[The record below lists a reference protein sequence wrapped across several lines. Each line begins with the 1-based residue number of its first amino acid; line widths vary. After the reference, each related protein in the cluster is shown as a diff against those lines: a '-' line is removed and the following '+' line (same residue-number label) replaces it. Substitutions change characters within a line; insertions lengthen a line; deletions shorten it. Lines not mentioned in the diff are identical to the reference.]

1 MLGILDIIIAVFLI
15 YALFS
20 GLVSGLNELIV
31 QMLAMRGRILFE
43 SIAALLGELPRE
55 TGSASKRWFSNFKR
69 MLGFIDRQKA
79 QLTSL
84 LYQHPLI
91 DTLSPPG
98 GSKPSYIP
106 PAVFSTALVQVL
118 SNNNASLDAVRQSLA
133 KRPEP
138 LNKLLMPMLD
148 EAGYD
153 LEKFKLKIEQHYI
166 AVMDRVG
173 GWYKRRSQFMMFVIA
188 FVLASGFNVDSIYI
202 VQQMQKNPEQ
212 IELLVNIASEYS
224 AETGKSSI
232 NITGITG
239 TSADQEK
246 IDPEEALLRQIGKLN
261 VDANDFRNLGLPVGW
276 HIPLLDAVEHT
287 VATQKTESQPL
298 TLEFLLLP
306 GQNNWLLIIIG
317 WIITALAGTLGAP
330 FWFDA
335 ISKLFTIRGTGK
347 KPE

>member
-20 GLVSGLNELIV
+20 GLVSGINELIV

-55 TGSASKRWFSNFKR
+55 TGSAFKRWFNNSMR
-69 MLGFIDRQKA
+69 ILGFIDRQKA

-138 LNKLLMPMLD
+138 LSKLLIPMLD
-148 EAGYD
+148 EAGDD

-173 GWYKRRSQFMMFVIA
+173 GWYKRRSQFIMFVIA

-212 IELLVNIASEYS
+212 IELLVDIASEYS
-224 AETGKSSI
+224 AETGKSSV
-232 NITGITG
+232 NITSTG
-239 TSADQEK
+239 ADQEK
-246 IDPEEALLRQIGKLN
+246 IDPEEALLNQIRKLN

-276 HIPLLDAVEHT
+276 HIPQLDTVEQT
-287 VATQKTESQPL
+287 VATQKTESQSR